1 MATVLEAS
9 HLTLCVERWI
19 LEARGGSRVA
29 LDRLLEACSPYL
41 LALAKRELC
50 AALRP
55 RLDPVD
61 VVQNTLMKAW
71 RHFSQFRGATEVE
84 WFAWL
89 RQILRHNLANERR
102 EHIRTA
108 MRSVQCEVSLAEAAA
123 ISSDKH
129 VQVMERHE
137 ALEMALRRLPEHYQQ
152 VLNLHAQEEMT
163 FAQVGDRLRCS
174 AEAAR
179 KTWKRAVKKL
189 ACFLGD
195 PWRSKASIQ
204 PKSRVRADGGI

>member
-1 MATVLEAS
+1 MATVLDVS

-19 LEARGGSRVA
+19 AEARGGSRVA
-29 LDRLLEACSPYL
+29 LNRLLEAGSSYL
-41 LALAKRELC
+41 IALAKRELC

-71 RHFSQFRGATEVE
+71 RNFHQFRGATEAE
-84 WFAWL
+84 WCAWL

-108 MRSVQCEVSLAEAAA
+108 MRSVHNEVSLAAAAA
-123 ISSDKH
+123 ISSERH
-129 VQVMERHE
+129 VQALETHE
-137 ALEMALRRLPEHYQQ
+137 ALEMALRRLPEHYRQ
-152 VLNLHAQEEMT
+152 VLNLHAQEDMT

-174 AEAAR
+174 TEAAR
-179 KTWKRAVKKL
+179 KIWKRAVRKL
-189 ACFLGD
+189 GCFLED
-195 PWRSKASIQ
+195 TWRSKAN
-204 PKSRVRADGGI
+204 V